1 MAAPDSVQDCDCDC
15 ETTLLQ
21 LRLASCGTSAACCMV
36 RSTVHPPFG
45 AYISTGGC
53 LLHSS
58 VDLLLFISAA
68 TPAERARRPIMVR
81 VSSVR
86 SDRSV
91 GRSPHHKHLSASW
104 MGLAKEAVT
113 FITACPPARRRPLLR
128 GDAYWVVEAPATA
141 GCGFT
146 WMVTP
151 LVSPLTISGCD
162 ASA

>member
-1 MAAPDSVQDCDCDC
+1 MAALDSVHACDC
-15 ETTLLQ
+15 ETALLQ
-21 LRLASCGTSAACCMV
+21 LRFIVRYFCCVLHGALNSTSAVWCLHQYGRLLVAFIGG
-36 RSTVHPPFG
+36 STAFHQCSYL
-45 AYISTGGC
+45 A
-53 LLHSS
+53 
-58 VDLLLFISAA
+58 
-68 TPAERARRPIMVR
+68 AERARRPIMVR

-104 MGLAKEAVT
+104 MELAKEAVT
-113 FITACPPARRRPLLR
+113 FITACPRRRPLLR
-128 GDAYWVVEAPATA
+128 GNAYWVVEAPATA

-162 ASA
+162 ASV